1 MAVDSKKE
9 KEREEVHRAI
19 WAIADELRGA
29 VDGWD
34 FKNYVL
40 GTMFYRYISENI
52 TAYINAGEIEA
63 GNEGFDYAKMS
74 DDEAEEAREGLVEEK
89 GFFIL
94 PSELFCNVR
103 ARAYQDPNLNE
114 TLERVFRNIEE
125 SAKGSQSESSFAG
138 LFDDYDVNS
147 NKLGSTV
154 AKRNER
160 LAKLLDGIA
169 AMNLG
174 SVKDHNI
181 DAFGDA
187 YEYLM
192 TMYASN
198 AGKSGGEFFT
208 PADVSE
214 LLTRLGTIGKKTINK
229 VYDPACGSGS
239 LLLKAEKVLGKD
251 AVTVGFFGQEINITT
266 YNLCRIN
273 MFLHDIGF
281 DKFDVA
287 CEDTLINPQHWDD
300 EPFELIV
307 SNPPYSIKWAGDDNP
322 LLINDPRFA
331 PAGVL
336 APKSKAD
343 MAFIMHALSWLA
355 PNGTAAIVCFPGI
368 MYRGGA
374 EQKIRK
380 YLVDNN
386 FVDCIIQLPSN
397 LFFGTTIATCIMVMK
412 RGKKDNK
419 VLFIDATN
427 ECKRTTGNNKLGDKN
442 IARIVSVFTQRSDEE
457 FFSKL
462 VTYDEVVDN
471 NYNLSVNTYVK
482 QEDTREIINIAE
494 INESIKDIVKREE
507 ILREEIDRIISE
519 FEEDGIY
526 E

>member
-1 MAVDSKKE
+1 MAENKQA
-9 KEREEVHRAI
+9 ERDELHRAI

-40 GTMFYRYISENI
+40 GAMFYRFISEDL
-52 TAYINAGEIEA
+52 TEYINKGERDAGDES
-63 GNEGFDYAKMS
+63 FDYAQMS
-74 DDEAEEAREGLVEEK
+74 DADAAEAEEGLVQEK

-94 PSELFCNVR
+94 PSELFSNVQKR
-103 ARAYQDPNLNE
+103 AADDANLNE
-114 TLERVFRNIEE
+114 TLERVFSHIES
-125 SAKGSQSESSFAG
+125 SAKGSKSESDFAG
-138 LFDDYDVNS
+138 LFDDFDVNS

-160 LAKLLDGIA
+160 LEKLLDGIA
-169 AMNLG
+169 AMKLG
-174 SVKDHNI
+174 SVEDHNI

-192 TMYASN
+192 SMYASN

-214 LLTRLGTIGKKTINK
+214 LLTKLGTVGKKTINK

-239 LLLKAEKVLGKD
+239 LLLKSATILGKD
-251 AVTVGFFGQEINITT
+251 AVLNGYFGQEINITT

-273 MFLHDIGF
+273 MFLHGVGF
-281 DKFDVA
+281 DKFSIA
-287 CEDTLINPQHWDD
+287 CEDTLTNPQHWDE

-355 PNGTAAIVCFPGI
+355 PNGTACIVCFPGI

-374 EQKIRK
+374 EKKIRQ
-380 YLVDNN
+380 YLIDNN
-386 FVDCIIQLPSN
+386 YVDCVIQLN
-397 LFFGTTIATCIMVMK
+397 LFFGTSIATCIMVLK
-412 RGKKDNK
+412 KNKKDNRT
-419 VLFIDATN
+419 LFIDASNEFVKVTN
-427 ECKRTTGNNKLGDKN
+427 NNRLTEEN
-442 IARIVSVFTQRSDEE
+442 IQKIVDTFASREKKKHFAHLAEY
-457 FFSKL
+457 K
-462 VTYDEVVDN
+462 EVEN
-471 NYNLSVNTYVK
+471 NDYNLSVSTYVEA
-482 QEDTREIINIAE
+482 EDTREKVDIVKLNAEIAE
-494 INESIKDIVKREE
+494 IVKREE
-507 ILREEIDRIISE
+507 VLRSQIDEIIREIE
-519 FEEDGIY
+519 VGE
-526 E
+526 